1 MSATTPRR
9 IAVGIGAAL
18 IALVTSAGV
27 DRLPARVRSHLE
39 RTNFRGETVS
49 LGEGVAAVAG
59 HVVAARAALGPT
71 GSAAHALVGAVG
83 LVDDIVE
90 PLVTAE
96 GQRPAKGLRGHL
108 GALARGQV
116 TTGNVKILGIALASA
131 ALAAQAGTRR
141 RADADADA
149 VADAVSRGGASGSLG
164 ALATW
169 AADTT
174 LIASSAN
181 LINLL
186 DLRPGRALKA
196 TAILGAGI
204 DLAARAHAADGK
216 ARAAGQ
222 ILGSAQHGI
231 ILALAPRDLGARGM
245 LGDAGANVLGAGLG
259 ARAALGLGPRARL
272 LLTCSIVALTLASE
286 KVSFSAVIS
295 STPVLRVID
304 EWGRRP

>member
-1 MSATTPRR
+1 MNATVKRR
-9 IAVGIGAAL
+9 VAVGIGAGL
-18 IALVTSAGV
+18 IALATAAGAE
-27 DRLPARVRSHLE
+27 RLPARVRAHLE

-49 LGEGVAAVAG
+49 LGEGVGAVAG
-59 HVVAARAALGPT
+59 HVIAGAAAFGPT
-71 GSAAHALVGAVG
+71 GAAAHGIVGAVG

-90 PLVTAE
+90 PLVTAD

-108 GALARGQV
+108 GALADGRL

-131 ALAAQAGTRR
+131 ILAAQAGALRR
-141 RADADADA
+141 QGA
-149 VADAVSRGGASGSLG
+149 VGQAGASGVGGALG
-164 ALATW
+164 AW
-169 AADTT
+169 ALDTT

-196 TAILGAGI
+196 TAILGAGL
-204 DLAARAHAADGK
+204 DLAACAHAGAGD
-216 ARAAGQ
+216 ARAPGQ
-222 ILGSAQHGI
+222 VLAAAQSGI
-231 ILALAPRDLGARGM
+231 ILALAPGDFDARGM

-272 LLTCSIVALTLASE
+272 LLAAGIVGLTLWSE
-286 KVSFSAVIS
+286 KVSFSAVIA
-295 STPVLRVID
+295 STPALRAID